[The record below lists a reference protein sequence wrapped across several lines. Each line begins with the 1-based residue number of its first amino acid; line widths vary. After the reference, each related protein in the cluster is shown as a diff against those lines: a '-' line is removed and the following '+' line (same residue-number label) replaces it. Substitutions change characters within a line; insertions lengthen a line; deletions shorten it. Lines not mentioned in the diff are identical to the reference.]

1 MFSPTIGK
9 YLSCFVDS
17 AMSKNKIV
25 GSKRFDELIGTD
37 GRDIV
42 KAKGG
47 DDVITTFGGKDK
59 IKAGNGDDIITSGEG
74 KDTDWGGAGDD
85 LQPGESQAVL
95 HTHSTW

>member
-74 KDTDWGGAGDD
+74 KDKVCLLYTSPSPRDSA
-85 LQPGESQAVL
+85 LSRMPSSA
-95 HTHSTW
+95 

>member
-1 MFSPTIGK
+1 MFSPNIGQI
-9 YLSCFVDS
+9 LSSFDS
-17 AMSKNKIV
+17 AMSKNKII
-25 GSKRFDELIGTD
+25 GSKRVDELIGTD

-74 KDTDWGGAGDD
+74 KDKVWKRYCQG
-85 LQPGESQAVL
+85 QR
-95 HTHSTW
+95 W